1 MSQFSHQMLDEV
13 QSKDVGPI
21 GDTLNQLMSKLREVN
36 PDDLNQDNQSKL
48 KRLFRRTKASIN
60 EVFSRMQSVS
70 SQVDRITIQLDKHKG
85 NLTKDIQLLDHL
97 YEQNKVYF
105 DDVFYTLLLHSVKQ
119 EINANEL
126 PKLRQHAEQSGNQ
139 MDIQSVADMEQFV
152 DRLDK
157 NL

>member
-1 MSQFSHQMLDEV
+1 MN
-13 QSKDVGPI
+13 KI
-21 GDTLNQLMSKLREVN
+21 KYILMMFL
-36 PDDLNQDNQSKL
+36 
-48 KRLFRRTKASIN
+48 
-60 EVFSRMQSVS
+60 
-70 SQVDRITIQLDKHKG
+70 
-85 NLTKDIQLLDHL
+85 
-97 YEQNKVYF
+97 
-105 DDVFYTLLLHSVKQ
+105 YTLLLHSVKQ